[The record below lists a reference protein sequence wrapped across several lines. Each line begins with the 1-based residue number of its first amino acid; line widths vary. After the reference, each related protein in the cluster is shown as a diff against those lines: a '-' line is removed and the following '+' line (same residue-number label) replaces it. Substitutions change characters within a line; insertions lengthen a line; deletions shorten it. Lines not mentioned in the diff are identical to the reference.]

1 MKSSVPA
8 LAIFLTTLIEGSLA
22 AVSCFNC
29 PDRVA
34 YPRDCPFI
42 TRCGDHEVCF
52 VDQFVSPDGN
62 IFFRSGCRSKAMC
75 GLGGRRDISPEK
87 RQVGVGGEIKV
98 CENCCSSDHCNYGG
112 CGQDSLPPPSKR
124 GPICYN
130 CFQQQTEAGCNR
142 ITVCPEDC
150 ECHIMRA
157 PDANY
162 DLAYT
167 TGCVRKSINCRSDLL
182 PLQTCHASH
191 LGSSS
196 GSSSGPTSG
205 STAGPPVSVVGR
217 RMIENNYNLA
227 PRAAEK
233 RAGFC
238 FTCCPNDLCNR
249 NCSMAH
255 AHAAST
261 TPPPRTTSTLTT
273 TTSTTTVPT
282 TTTTKTTT
290 TPTTTASTTTVTTTT
305 TTSPTTT
312 TTLPT
317 TSTTLPTTTT
327 TLPTTTTTLPTTT
340 TALKCPSDF
349 KRYLNHCYYFST
361 DIKYWGEAGQLCKLK
376 GGYLA
381 KIDDQLEEDFIVSV
395 IQPLV
400 HNGQIPG
407 YVWGYYIGAHLV
419 QGVWQWSDGV
429 PLNYTNWG
437 TNEPDHPG
445 EQNFG
450 FVFLPGHYVGD
461 YKWGSHKDMQG
472 TSRFICEKDLI

>member
-1 MKSSVPA
+1 MPVFSLLLKNVVYWKRVPA

-167 TGCVRKSINCRSDLL
+167 TGCVRKS
-182 PLQTCHASH
+182 TCHASH

-261 TPPPRTTSTLTT
+261 TPPPTTTSTLTT
-273 TTSTTTVPT
+273 TT
-282 TTTTKTTT
+282 
-290 TPTTTASTTTVTTTT
+290 
-305 TTSPTTT
+305 
-312 TTLPT
+312 
-317 TSTTLPTTTT
+317 
-327 TLPTTTTTLPTTT
+327 
-340 TALKCPSDF
+340 KCPSDF

-395 IQPLV
+395 IQPL
-400 HNGQIPG
+400 
-407 YVWGYYIGAHLV
+407 
-419 QGVWQWSDGV
+419 GVWQWSDGV